1 MPIIPTNPIEKKDIN
16 YQKIVTI
23 AIDNKDKY
31 ADVYWENCYK
41 SGTEITLIDRG
52 QDRIDGQDFID
63 VAASLPLDANENL
76 HDHIKRVIYA
86 KEIEK
91 GNLEGEV
98 K

>member
-1 MPIIPTNPIEKKDIN
+1 MPIIPTNPIERKDIN
-16 YQKIVTI
+16 YQKIITI
-23 AIDNKDKY
+23 AIDNKGKY
-31 ADVYWENCYK
+31 VDIYWENSYA
-41 SGTEITLIDRG
+41 SGAVTVLVDRG

-63 VAASLPLDANENL
+63 VAASLPLGASENL

-86 KEIEK
+86 MEIKK